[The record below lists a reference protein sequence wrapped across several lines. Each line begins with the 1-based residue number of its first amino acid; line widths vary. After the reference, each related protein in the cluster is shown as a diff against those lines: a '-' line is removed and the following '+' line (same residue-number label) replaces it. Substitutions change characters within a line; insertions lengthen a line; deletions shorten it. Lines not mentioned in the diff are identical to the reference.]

1 MRWILTTLAA
11 MCIIVAPSVAPG
23 GALAERAMDPTGV
36 VGAHA
41 ADPLCA
47 SACPVRVSPSVHHGV
62 RSLAPFTVAA
72 SAPLDAPRAR
82 GWQAPR
88 AVSRVML
95 AARRA
100 SVSSRG
106 PPLV

>member
-11 MCIIVAPSVAPG
+11 MCIIVTPRAPS
-23 GALAERAMDPTGV
+23 GALGERATDPTGV

-47 SACPVRVSPSVHHGV
+47 SACPVRVSPSVHHVV
-62 RSLAPFTVAA
+62 RSLPPFTVAA
-72 SAPLDAPRAR
+72 SAALDAPRAR
-82 GWQAPR
+82 SWQAPR
-88 AVSRVML
+88 FVPRQL
-95 AARRA
+95 QQARRA